1 MKMLIWIVNRKK
13 IGLYINRWW
22 KIMNSFMIVYRR
34 LLIYFI
40 NSMNRIRGDDGNGKF
55 EFYEINL
62 FKFLKIR

>member
-1 MKMLIWIVNRKK
+1 
-13 IGLYINRWW
+13 
-22 KIMNSFMIVYRR
+22 MNSFMIVYRR